1 MSAEK
6 PSVISNTQATS
17 YVWTVLYLI
26 HSACQNFLSDTNVFI
41 EIVPQIIHHK
51 STPFEQ
57 YKKGLILE
65 TVPLNVHWTSE
76 DGY

>member
-1 MSAEK
+1 MF
-6 PSVISNTQATS
+6 QQ
-17 YVWTVLYLI
+17 YC
-26 HSACQNFLSDTNVFI
+26 SACQNFLSDTNVFI